1 MRAGVVST
9 SNEYRNWAS
18 SLPPASRLLGRL
30 PPELKSDPDAQK
42 LAAAC
47 VERSWLIIRLIN
59 TRPSRSGFVKD
70 FEFSR
75 ATIEE
80 AWTAGLEDARRSI
93 SGWDQ
98 IQPEEAGPEVKIYR
112 PTEALPLPKQAAE

>member
-1 MRAGVVST
+1 M
-9 SNEYRNWAS
+9 
-18 SLPPASRLLGRL
+18 RLLGRL

-47 VERSWLIIRLIN
+47 DERSWLIIRLIN

-80 AWTAGLEDARRSI
+80 AWAAGVEDVRRSI
-93 SGWDQ
+93 SGWDK
-98 IQPEEAGPEVKIYR
+98 ISPEEVGPEVKVYR
-112 PTEALPLPKQAAE
+112 PTEALPFHNQAAE